1 MIRQFLAALAL
12 TIAAG
17 LAVPKAHAS
26 PGFDFVC
33 FDRAIVASIGLDLE
47 WENAYLTIDGEETV
61 LPATGQGDSMRDS
74 FAFAGDGY
82 SFQGFV
88 PEGQLSLADGRT
100 AQCYQ
105 ARDSIKTMALY
116 GSDNNFQW
124 SAYDARGT
132 GSGNVRAAPS
142 VFAEKVASLGDGEPV
157 IIKRNTDE
165 FLDGFFWFQ
174 IEFGEGETGYVWGAL
189 LCTDADEPELNTT
202 VRRCS

>member
-1 MIRQFLAALAL
+1 MIRTLFVATAVAA
-12 TIAAG
+12 TMTM
-17 LAVPKAHAS
+17 AVPKAEAS

-33 FDRAIVASIGLDLE
+33 FDRDIVASIGLDLE
-47 WENAYLTIDGEETV
+47 WENAYLTIDGKETV
-61 LPATGQGDSMRDS
+61 LPATGQGSSNRDS
-74 FAFAGDGY
+74 FAFAGDGF
-82 SFQGFV
+82 SFQGFA
-88 PEGQLSLADGRT
+88 PEGQLILADGRA

-105 ARDSIKTMALY
+105 ARQSIKTMALY

-142 VFAEKVASLGDGEPV
+142 VFAEKVASLGDDEPV

-174 IEFGEGETGYVWGAL
+174 IAFGEGETGYIWGAL

-202 VRRCS
+202 VRRCN